1 LTQEDLSNNQNH
13 TNNREEELE
22 KLQKHRATLVG
33 EIDQT
38 EKTASKWVGVIDGY
52 TDQAIREYNKDIA
65 ALQDFGKKVE
75 DEVKL
80 SLDEVA
86 GNAEKNITSALNYFN
101 VYFMSMIISVIIIGA
116 LGGYL
121 FSAYMPQ
128 QLAVFFLGWVSL
140 SSIALVY
147 LWHLPRTLPIN
158 DLEVSVKTENS
169 KLKET
174 VSKRPQST
182 HNLSPMKWFT
192 VAASRGIR
200 DLAGFSLELI
210 PNGDKIIK
218 HQSDQLKQQ
227 EFVDNFVF
235 ALRRYRIDAF
245 DEANDLMVTESWRT
259 DSVHSWL
266 NDVSKDMSMIFEEI
280 DPIVF
285 RLMYYEFF
293 DDKYAGKLWT
303 KIQNNTKIIKQIAY
317 ILVDRK
323 LVNAPDKEQSL
334 FTISELLKQ
343 IPNYSLE
350 EAKLRVSNF
359 FMDLA
364 EFKKSCE
371 GYLDFY
377 GLHIVEKKELISEF
391 IPLSQ
396 NVTGWKEDVVSF
408 IAEKIVS
415 KQLIT
420 VKLLIQSGAG
430 DQEVTNTWIKIIDSG
445 ELDEL
450 AAILTRKRIMPKHAD
465 FQKTAFTNHLKL
477 AMIQNRDE
485 FSLAAIET
493 AAEKMENE
501 ILTSKYRIQRM
512 ISEFKLGPVSLDFI
526 NNYVPSNTEI
536 IEESLLTILSQN
548 IQTEID
554 DEILTL
560 LYSSANGLD
569 KTQDIYGKIVNTP
582 KVEGLANLLVE
593 KSFISK
599 TKFTVNTGFL
609 LNIQSSFNLS
619 GFISVYVKYET
630 LSESLEDFYPF
641 LKANGVLI
649 PEKRLELKEIIS
661 ICPISSVEPIENQ
674 LEKLASN
681 LVVKTVGAIILDDDQ
696 QSDLALAATALFMR
710 THGYSGYSSLCQK
723 ASRKGRDFAT
733 KTLFQYTLIVAEET
747 LSGSH
752 ETLKNAITKAMS
764 GIVDK
769 ENFEYFKNDLAA
781 GKLAP
786 NAVYLFSKF
795 RQEVNDT
802 LNKYRDN
809 GFEIQTLKN
818 YVDSIK
824 ELLNHAIDGR
834 IVKEFLVNQVISAY
848 LLTVPG
854 TAPGIRLIER
864 ENENDKS
871 YIELAEERLSV
882 SEKDLNYLNL
892 VRLSKGIGKATRVG
906 LVPLDLNFEEFSK
919 KFDKVWNLALKTFNE
934 NETDIIQVPLPCFLV
949 RIFPSEDGLKE
960 IMPSTDIKTRPIEVV
975 KALIKESV
983 NAQDSVS
990 ILSLLQYAP
999 NAREALFK
1007 TIQAIFDNK
1016 KSTLKMMLASYDE
1029 ILAKSPKLTGLFN
1042 DKKIDC
1048 NLGDEYKAGKSIFNL
1063 AREIAGRAEINSQQA
1078 FDEFN
1083 RYLKK
1088 QFEDDGLSKEEN
1100 DLLISALFKQL
1111 RSIGIVSI
1119 LQLTQNPALSS
1130 A

>member
-1 LTQEDLSNNQNH
+1 MTQEDLSNNQNH

-75 DEVKL
+75 EEVKL

-501 ILTSKYRIQRM
+501 ILTSNYRIQQM
-512 ISEFKLGPVSLDFI
+512 I
-526 NNYVPSNTEI
+526 
-536 IEESLLTILSQN
+536 
-548 IQTEID
+548 
-554 DEILTL
+554 
-560 LYSSANGLD
+560 
-569 KTQDIYGKIVNTP
+569 
-582 KVEGLANLLVE
+582 
-593 KSFISK
+593 
-599 TKFTVNTGFL
+599 
-609 LNIQSSFNLS
+609 
-619 GFISVYVKYET
+619 
-630 LSESLEDFYPF
+630 
-641 LKANGVLI
+641 
-649 PEKRLELKEIIS
+649 
-661 ICPISSVEPIENQ
+661 
-674 LEKLASN
+674 
-681 LVVKTVGAIILDDDQ
+681 
-696 QSDLALAATALFMR
+696 
-710 THGYSGYSSLCQK
+710 
-723 ASRKGRDFAT
+723 
-733 KTLFQYTLIVAEET
+733 
-747 LSGSH
+747 
-752 ETLKNAITKAMS
+752 
-764 GIVDK
+764 
-769 ENFEYFKNDLAA
+769 
-781 GKLAP
+781 
-786 NAVYLFSKF
+786 FS
-795 RQEVNDT
+795 
-802 LNKYRDN
+802 
-809 GFEIQTLKN
+809 
-818 YVDSIK
+818 
-824 ELLNHAIDGR
+824 
-834 IVKEFLVNQVISAY
+834 
-848 LLTVPG
+848 
-854 TAPGIRLIER
+854 
-864 ENENDKS
+864 
-871 YIELAEERLSV
+871 
-882 SEKDLNYLNL
+882 LNL
-892 VRLSKGIGKATRVG
+892 VQ
-906 LVPLDLNFEEFSK
+906 LV
-919 KFDKVWNLALKTFNE
+919 
-934 NETDIIQVPLPCFLV
+934 
-949 RIFPSEDGLKE
+949 
-960 IMPSTDIKTRPIEVV
+960 
-975 KALIKESV
+975 
-983 NAQDSVS
+983 
-990 ILSLLQYAP
+990 
-999 NAREALFK
+999 
-1007 TIQAIFDNK
+1007 
-1016 KSTLKMMLASYDE
+1016 
-1029 ILAKSPKLTGLFN
+1029 
-1042 DKKIDC
+1042 
-1048 NLGDEYKAGKSIFNL
+1048 
-1063 AREIAGRAEINSQQA
+1063 
-1078 FDEFN
+1078 
-1083 RYLKK
+1083 
-1088 QFEDDGLSKEEN
+1088 
-1100 DLLISALFKQL
+1100 
-1111 RSIGIVSI
+1111 
-1119 LQLTQNPALSS
+1119 
-1130 A
+1130 